1 MKYMLQIQQQVKWHL
16 QGSYLPAV
24 KGVSADPQVQN
35 FWKTDLAGGMLKVGY
50 NELSSINPRHPGALI
65 GAYSDYET
73 ALRKMLEGIY
83 INGQSVDSAMST
95 AQSTAT
101 KAIDTYNQ
109 DNAN

>member
-24 KGVSADPQVQN
+24 KGVAEDPEVQN
-35 FWKTDLAGGMLKVGY
+35 FWQTDLAGGMLKVAY
-50 NELSSINPRHPGALI
+50 DQVNTIDPAHPGALI
-65 GAYSDYET
+65 GPYADYET

-83 INGQSVDSAMST
+83 INGQSITSAMNT

-101 KAIDTYNQ
+101 KAIQTYNQ